1 MSEKKDIL
9 KKALNSI
16 NLIDYVFKKGYTQ
29 EKKGKSSPNFKSL
42 INPDTGDNIVVKR
55 KTNTFFNADPNL
67 LTLDNGNVVNF
78 LLNRV
83 NGGFPVSNR
92 KPTKEQYREVFK
104 ILEKDLY
111 EESLVNINNIDKP
124 NFQNVKK
131 EYDNSDDAKK
141 KIKNLQDPSQFS
153 YNYLQNHRNI
163 NPDIIHHPIFAGKF
177 KESPV
182 IMNNGKVICN
192 LAVVKTDLN
201 NMPTGI
207 VTHFFSAKD
216 KQCKKNVYDIKE
228 NIWKSNPLGDVKN
241 LIYGEA
247 TMDILAHFELFSPK
261 DCMYVSLEGNI
272 SNGKLEN
279 LFELYNNLSQKKSVK
294 LVSVTDN
301 DYSGYSYDIKTAVF
315 FHNKLNPNNPIEL
328 IQEQNY
334 IKYVLHGHLKNE
346 VDFKE
351 LKENMLQYLRLEAP
365 NNHNLFSP
373 YLNLIQTKDFT
384 IFEVPY
390 KNQNDKV
397 CLFLKPLIEVLFKN
411 NNIEFVPH
419 KAKCK
424 DWNEDLV
431 QKKTGKQCCNKKTNT
446 NKI

>member
-1 MSEKKDIL
+1 MNKNIIDT
-9 KKALNSI
+9 ALNVDLLEYAFS
-16 NLIDYVFKKGYTQ
+16 KGYT
-29 EKKGKSSPNFKSL
+29 ELDKAKLSSTWVTIK
-42 INPDTGDNIVVKR
+42 NPSTGDNIRIKR
-55 KTNTFFNADPNL
+55 KSNPMVYSNNDPNL
-67 LTLDNGNVVNF
+67 ETERGNIVNF
-78 LLNRV
+78 VINRLN
-83 NGGFPVSNR
+83 GFPIANP
-92 KPTKEQYREVFK
+92 KPSSEQFREAFK
-104 ILEKDLY
+104 ILEKDLGQV
-111 EESLVNINNIDKP
+111 STDTLFN
-124 NFQNVKK
+124 KK
-131 EYDNSDDAKK
+131 NEFTLSSNYSNSDDAKK
-141 KIKNLQDPSQFS
+141 KIKNLQDPSEFS

-315 FHNKLNPNNPIEL
+315 FHNKLNPNNPIEV